1 MHEFNIHML
10 VFATHDFRQRR
21 LLSIRVVKA
30 SSFLLDN
37 VPPGQVN
44 AIWELINVTEIS
56 FSEELRGYNPL
67 LIALIMTYLTSNL
80 RDPSRVHFWLNE
92 PY

>member
-1 MHEFNIHML
+1 MHELNIHIL

-21 LLSIRVVKA
+21 VLSIRVVKA
-30 SSFLLDN
+30 SSFLLGN

-44 AIWELINVTEIS
+44 AIWELINGTEIS
-56 FSEELRGYNPL
+56 FSMELGGYNPL
-67 LIALIMTYLTSNL
+67 LIALIMSYLTSNL
-80 RDPSRVHFWLNE
+80 HDPSRVHFRLNE